1 LSFEDFIKDAKDVV
15 TYFKSQNKYSKI
27 IIAGHSEG
35 SLIGMVAAFNNID
48 GYVSIAGAGR
58 GIDEVLLE
66 QLGKQA
72 PKMKEVAQEGLT
84 SLKAGKTFEN
94 KNPMLASLF
103 RESVQPY
110 MISWIKY
117 NPQTEIKKL
126 TIPIL
131 ILNGTKEIQVPP
143 SDAELLHAANPKSE
157 LKIIENMNH
166 VFKEILVDEDNAKSY
181 NSPNIPVM
189 PELISSITRFINSI

>member
-1 LSFEDFIKDAKDVV
+1 
-15 TYFKSQNKYSKI
+15 
-27 IIAGHSEG
+27 
-35 SLIGMVAAFNNID
+35 MVAAFNNAD
-48 GYVSIAGAGR
+48 GFVSIAGAGR

-66 QLGKQA
+66 QLGKQS

-117 NPQTEIKKL
+117 NPQTEINKL
-126 TIPIL
+126 DIPIL
-131 ILNGTKEIQVPP
+131 ILNGTKDIQVPP
-143 SDAELLHAANPKSE
+143 SDAQLLHAANPKSE
-157 LKIIENMNH
+157 FKIIENMNH
-166 VFKEILVDEDNAKSY
+166 IFKEILVDEDNAKSY
-181 NSPNIPVM
+181 NSPNIPVI
-189 PELISSITRFINSI
+189 PELISSITLFINSI